1 MSIDIR
7 PIKILFDT
15 NIPGKQL
22 VPFTKSLL
30 YNPELK
36 DTNGLDEYPNFT
48 MDVLFPFSY
57 LNSLSYE
64 KQVTF
69 FFNKS
74 EMIKVLKIY
83 KSVVFNDSN
92 NIDEMPEILT
102 IGDQEIIKKETS
114 RIIEKSGCSYLEDL
128 LTCVHIA
135 QLKILSSIRTGKS
148 QKKVEIDIPKLNG
161 FIHKVYIHISR
172 ELYASVYL
180 FEKGIP
186 PLVFQQNR
194 SKVNEIIKESI
205 LNAIRD
211 SIPVEQL
218 LRAYLD
224 ETTDFMKEVPK
235 EEPKEEKKELK
246 FSDKDSAITVNNE
259 AMVIEA
265 PKDVDTL
272 EKIAEQRNI
281 QRKAEE
287 AAEAEE
293 DKVKISEEVVVID
306 VEELTPVK
314 VEIPEKKEPEIDIG
328 IEILA

>member
-1 MSIDIR
+1 MDDNHVPTLQSSQQEWAIR
-7 PIKILFDT
+7 LTRVIHP
-15 NIPGKQL
+15 
-22 VPFTKSLL
+22 LL
-30 YNPELK
+30 YEGIQAMFQEAVGICK
-36 DTNGLDEYPNFT
+36 QSEEEDK
-48 MDVLFPFSY
+48 Y
-57 LNSLSYE
+57 LMTFQNILSRIPKWNE
-64 KQVTF
+64 
-69 FFNKS
+69 
-74 EMIKVLKIY
+74 
-83 KSVVFNDSN
+83 
-92 NIDEMPEILT
+92 
-102 IGDQEIIKKETS
+102 EIIKKETS
-114 RIIEKSGCSYLEDL
+114 RIVEKSGCSYLEDL

-172 ELYASVYL
+172 ELYANVYL
-180 FEKGIP
+180 FEKGIA

-246 FSDKDSAITVNNE
+246 FSDKDNAITVDNE
-259 AMVIEA
+259 ALVIDA

-272 EKIAEQRNI
+272 QKIAEQRNI
-281 QRKAEE
+281 QRKL
-287 AAEAEE
+287 EE
-293 DKVKISEEVVVID
+293 DEDKLKISEEVVTID
-306 VEELTPVK
+306 VEDLNPTEVK
-314 VEIPEKKEPEIDIG
+314 EKKEPEIDLG
-328 IEILA
+328 IEILN

>member
-1 MSIDIR
+1 MDDNHVPTLQSSQQEWAIRLSRVIHPLLFEGIQAMFQEAVSICKQSEEED
-7 PIKILFDT
+7 KYLMTFQNILSR
-15 NIPGKQL
+15 IPKW
-22 VPFTKSLL
+22 
-30 YNPELK
+30 NE
-36 DTNGLDEYPNFT
+36 
-48 MDVLFPFSY
+48 
-57 LNSLSYE
+57 
-64 KQVTF
+64 
-69 FFNKS
+69 
-74 EMIKVLKIY
+74 
-83 KSVVFNDSN
+83 
-92 NIDEMPEILT
+92 
-102 IGDQEIIKKETS
+102 EIIKKETS

-172 ELYASVYL
+172 ELYSNVYL
-180 FEKGIP
+180 FEKGIA

-235 EEPKEEKKELK
+235 EEPKVEKELK
-246 FSDKDSAITVNNE
+246 FSNQDSAITVNNE

-281 QRKAEE
+281 QRKIE
-287 AAEAEE
+287 EE
-293 DKVKISEEVVVID
+293 DDKLKISEEVVTID
-306 VEELTPVK
+306 IEELTPTEV
-314 VEIPEKKEPEIDIG
+314 KKEPDIDLG
-328 IEILA
+328 IEILS

>member
-1 MSIDIR
+1 MD
-7 PIKILFDT
+7 D
-15 NIPGKQL
+15 NH
-22 VPFTKSLL
+22 VPTLQTSQQEWALRLSRVIHPLL
-30 YNPELK
+30 YEGIQAMFQEAVGICK
-36 DTNGLDEYPNFT
+36 QSEEEDK
-48 MDVLFPFSY
+48 Y
-57 LNSLSYE
+57 LM
-64 KQVTF
+64 TF
-69 FFNKS
+69 Q
-74 EMIKVLKIY
+74 
-83 KSVVFNDSN
+83 
-92 NIDEMPEILT
+92 NILARIPKWNEEIV
-102 IGDQEIIKKETS
+102 KKETA

-161 FIHKVYIHISR
+161 FVHKVYIHISR
-172 ELYASVYL
+172 ELYANVYL
-180 FEKGIP
+180 FEKGIS

-194 SKVNEIIKESI
+194 SKVNEIIKEAI

-235 EEPKEEKKELK
+235 EEPKVEKELK
-246 FSDKDSAITVNNE
+246 FSNQDSAISVNNE

-293 DKVKISEEVVVID
+293 DKVKISDEVVIID

-314 VEIPEKKEPEIDIG
+314 VEELPKEKKEPEIDLG
-328 IEILA
+328 IEILS

>member
-1 MSIDIR
+1 MDDNNVPTLQTSQQEWAIR
-7 PIKILFDT
+7 LSRVIHP
-15 NIPGKQL
+15 
-22 VPFTKSLL
+22 LL
-30 YNPELK
+30 YEGVQAMFQEAVGICK
-36 DTNGLDEYPNFT
+36 QSEEEDK
-48 MDVLFPFSY
+48 Y
-57 LNSLSYE
+57 LM
-64 KQVTF
+64 TF
-69 FFNKS
+69 Q
-74 EMIKVLKIY
+74 
-83 KSVVFNDSN
+83 
-92 NIDEMPEILT
+92 NILARIPKWNEEIV
-102 IGDQEIIKKETS
+102 KKETS

-161 FIHKVYIHISR
+161 FVHKVYIHISR

-180 FEKGIP
+180 FEKGIA

-235 EEPKEEKKELK
+235 EEPKIEKELK
-246 FSDKDSAITVNNE
+246 FSNQDSAITVNNE

-272 EKIAEQRNI
+272 EKIAEQRNN

-293 DKVKISEEVVVID
+293 DKVKISDEVVIID
-306 VEELTPVK
+306 VEELVPVK
-314 VEIPEKKEPEIDIG
+314 VEIEIPKEKKEEIDLG
-328 IEILA
+328 IEILS

>member
-1 MSIDIR
+1 MDDNHVPTLQTSQQEWAIR
-7 PIKILFDT
+7 LSRVIHP
-15 NIPGKQL
+15 
-22 VPFTKSLL
+22 LL
-30 YNPELK
+30 YEGIQAMFQEAVGICK
-36 DTNGLDEYPNFT
+36 QSEEEDK
-48 MDVLFPFSY
+48 Y
-57 LNSLSYE
+57 LM
-64 KQVTF
+64 TF
-69 FFNKS
+69 Q
-74 EMIKVLKIY
+74 
-83 KSVVFNDSN
+83 
-92 NIDEMPEILT
+92 NILARIPKWNEEIV
-102 IGDQEIIKKETS
+102 KKETA

-161 FIHKVYIHISR
+161 FVHKVYIHISR
-172 ELYASVYL
+172 ELYANVYL
-180 FEKGIP
+180 FEKGIA

-194 SKVNEIIKESI
+194 SRINEIIKEAI

-235 EEPKEEKKELK
+235 EEPKVEKELK
-246 FSDKDSAITVNNE
+246 FSNQDSAITVNNE

-293 DKVKISEEVVVID
+293 DKVKISDEVVMID
-306 VEELTPVK
+306 VEELTPVT
-314 VEIPEKKEPEIDIG
+314 VEVKEKKEPEIDLG
-328 IEILA
+328 IEILS